1 MSRFTLN
8 ARDKKRVLNI
18 AAELPDS
25 DKQEVAREVDDY
37 LDSHHVNPLM
47 MAAQSFLQQYYGG
60 AAAQMLGSDDD
71 AHIALDKVLRE
82 LMVTAGERMRGVN
95 VIYNEVA

>member
-1 MSRFTLN
+1 MSRFTMN
-8 ARDKKRVLNI
+8 ARDKMRVLNI

-47 MAAQSFLQQYYGG
+47 MAAQNFLQQYYGG
-60 AAAQMLGSDDD
+60 AAAQMLDSDDD

>member
-8 ARDKKRVLNI
+8 ARDKVRVLSI
-18 AAELPDS
+18 AASLPDH
-25 DKQEVAREVDDY
+25 DKQEVVQEVDGY
-37 LDSHHVNPLM
+37 LDTHHVNPLM
-47 MAAQSFLQQYYGG
+47 MAAQNFLQQYYGG
-60 AAAQMLGSDDD
+60 AAAQMLDSDDD
-71 AHIALDKVLRE
+71 AHIELDRVLRE

>member
-8 ARDKKRVLNI
+8 TRDKVRVLSI
-18 AAELPDS
+18 AASLPDH
-25 DKQEVAREVDDY
+25 DKQEVVKEVDGY
-37 LDSHHVNPLM
+37 LDTHHVNPLM
-47 MAAQSFLQQYYGG
+47 MAAQNFLQQYYGG
-60 AAAQMLGSDDD
+60 AAAQMLDSDDD
-71 AHIALDKVLRE
+71 AHIELDKVLRE